1 MAENS
6 FPDELAA
13 WIEKRA
19 AKKRRQDAAA
29 VAFLAVRGDV
39 KAAMDSGYA
48 VTTIYEYMRET
59 GRVKCSYETFRKHV
73 QRFIKAA
80 PAAPAPVP
88 SPAADQAKG
97 EKPAQQVG
105 GSKAKKPK
113 APEPKKP
120 ESAGI
125 AGFNYNPK
133 PNREDLL

>member
-1 MAENS
+1 MAESS

-48 VTTIYEYMRET
+48 VTTIYEYMREH

-73 QRFIKAA
+73 QRFIKSA
-80 PAAPAPVP
+80 PAPAPVP
-88 SPAADQAKG
+88 PPATDQAKG
-97 EKPAQQVG
+97 EKPAQQEG
-105 GSKAKKPK
+105 GTKARKPK

-133 PNREDLL
+133 PNKEDLL

>member
-1 MAENS
+1 MAES
-6 FPDELAA
+6 SYPDELAA

-48 VTTIYEYMRET
+48 VTTIYEHMRET

-88 SPAADQAKG
+88 PRRPTRPRGRSATGRGVEG
-97 EKPAQQVG
+97 EEAEG
-105 GSKAKKPK
+105 TRAEETRAG
-113 APEPKKP
+113 
-120 ESAGI
+120 GI
-125 AGFNYNPK
+125 AASLQP
-133 PNREDLL
+133 ETE

>member
-1 MAENS
+1 MAES
-6 FPDELAA
+6 SYPDELAA

-48 VTTIYEYMRET
+48 VTTIYEHMRET

-88 SPAADQAKG
+88 PPEVEAGATGRGVEG
-97 EKPAQQVG
+97 EEAEGTRAEETRAGRDRRLQLQ
-105 GSKAKKPK
+105 
-113 APEPKKP
+113 PET
-120 ESAGI
+120 E
-125 AGFNYNPK
+125 
-133 PNREDLL
+133 